1 MSYAHVHF
9 LLMEIQPQDLNVS
22 MEEIPNLNGVAMQD
36 D

>member
-1 MSYAHVHF
+1 
-9 LLMEIQPQDLNVS
+9 MEIQPQDLNVS